1 MNECPKCRKQK
12 IVKNGKTKTN
22 KQRYLCKKCGYQFS
36 VKYRGKKPISVKKKA
51 LELYLEGL
59 GFRAIG
65 RIIKVSNVNVGRWI
79 KKWAEHLRMAIRT
92 SKVRKKDVKI
102 EEMELDELWHY
113 AKKNGIKC
121 GFGLLLT
128 GKQGES

>member
-1 MNECPKCRKQK
+1 MDKCPKCKNTK
-12 IVKNGKTKTN
+12 IVKNGKTETR
-22 KQRYLCKKCGYQFS
+22 KQRYLCKNCGYQFS
-36 VKYRGKKPISVKKKA
+36 VKYQGKPISVKKKA

-65 RIIKVSNVNVGRWI
+65 RILKVSNVNIGRWI
-79 KKWAEHLRMAIRT
+79 KKWADHLRTAIKAAKP
-92 SKVRKKDVKI
+92 SRKDIKI

-113 AKKNGIKC
+113 AKKNGIKF

-128 GKQGES
+128 GRQEKL